1 MGGVILGLPGP
12 WADDNLELSD
22 HYTTK
27 VGGLP
32 VSCWLDDI
40 LKYGYIFVFNGSYKL
55 HLIIASNRTCLFKMS
70 TPLC

>member
-40 LKYGYIFVFNGSYKL
+40 LKYGYIFVFNGS
-55 HLIIASNRTCLFKMS
+55 
-70 TPLC
+70 